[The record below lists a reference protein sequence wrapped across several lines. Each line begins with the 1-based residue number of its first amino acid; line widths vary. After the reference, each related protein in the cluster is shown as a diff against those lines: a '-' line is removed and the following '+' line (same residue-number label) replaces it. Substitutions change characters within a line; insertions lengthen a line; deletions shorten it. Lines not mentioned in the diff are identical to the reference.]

1 MFSNV
6 ILLFLLV
13 KKIKNK
19 KSQIVTFLIGK
30 SVKIGENESYFAYL
44 PYLQGVTV
52 KPVQLKIRDL

>member
-13 KKIKNK
+13 KKKK

>member
-13 KKIKNK
+13 KKKKK